1 MQVALYTAV
10 VVALIVRARL
20 GFGFSLVLVP
30 LTTLLIGFDAAVL
43 FAVSL
48 EVVSSLIMAIV
59 LRKSLRLLDAAVMKL
74 FSLGGLGVGLL
85 LREVVSRVLVVF
97 VSMLVIIGMC
107 LWLLLR
113 GHRPPSMQRN
123 ATGIAGTGFVSGFL
137 NSWTSLSGP
146 PIVMYYLSTEDD
158 EQTIKGALTG
168 YFSVLYVIT
177 FGLLVAT
184 GGYRTFPYWTIAGV
198 NAIIIA
204 AGYPVIR
211 RLVTLI
217 RLRFDRMALML
228 VILSALLVVYQEGI
242 R

>member
-1 MQVALYTAV
+1 
-10 VVALIVRARL
+10 
-20 GFGFSLVLVP
+20 
-30 LTTLLIGFDAAVL
+30 
-43 FAVSL
+43 
-48 EVVSSLIMAIV
+48 
-59 LRKSLRLLDAAVMKL
+59 
-74 FSLGGLGVGLL
+74 
-85 LREVVSRVLVVF
+85 
-97 VSMLVIIGMC
+97 
-107 LWLLLR
+107 
-113 GHRPPSMQRN
+113 MQRN

-198 NAIIIA
+198 SAIIIA